1 MARRNEADEMLLF
14 NPGYLFRFKEKKSS
28 KLAMEK
34 KHFIVLLLIMTIIVI
49 GLRVAQLVGV
59 INFAGY

>member
-1 MARRNEADEMLLF
+1 MARRNEEDEMLLF

-34 KHFIVLLLIMTIIVI
+34 KHFIWLLFFMT
-49 GLRVAQLVGV
+49 GLMIFLWFLEYGGWLR
-59 INFAGY
+59 FY

>member
-1 MARRNEADEMLLF
+1 MARKNEDDEMLLF

-34 KHFIVLLLIMTIIVI
+34 RHFIWLLFFMTGFMIFLWLLEY
-49 GLRVAQLVGV
+49 GGWLK
-59 INFAGY
+59 FY